1 MPKPGL
7 RRIFKYSEEF
17 KAAAVGLSHLEGVA
31 IKDVAEE
38 LDIHPFM
45 LSRWR
50 KQVREGKIVAK
61 KPLLDEQ
68 TSAELKALRK
78 MKKDYEL
85 LKEEHDILKKSIRFI
100 SERRQ
105 KSSNSSKRIGK

>member
-17 KAAAVGLSHLEGVA
+17 KATAVALSHLEGVL
-31 IKDVAEE
+31 IQDVAQE

-50 KQVREGKIVAK
+50 KHVREGKIVVK
-61 KPLLDEQ
+61 KLLLDEQ

-78 MKKDYEL
+78 MKKEYEL

-105 KSSNSSKRIGK
+105 KSSSLSRRSEK